1 MGSLHS
7 ARGTSLKTTIER
19 ITPVLRGWRNYYR
32 LDTRKQYWSEMDERI
47 VRFP

>member
-32 LDTRKQYWSEMDERI
+32 LDTRKQCKVPMTVMNI
-47 VRFP
+47 F